1 MVIQP
6 HRFQLTVVVIW
17 KIPFDG
23 FIYLKIAL
31 KLQELFNLCTCWHS
45 TSLHVL
51 ILNVNFLLNNFSQKD
66 GCLVPSLAQSRYF
79 LSQWQGKCNTCECR
93 LYKICDLAE

>member
-51 ILNVNFLLNNFSQKD
+51 ILKM
-66 GCLVPSLAQSRYF
+66 
-79 LSQWQGKCNTCECR
+79 
-93 LYKICDLAE
+93 